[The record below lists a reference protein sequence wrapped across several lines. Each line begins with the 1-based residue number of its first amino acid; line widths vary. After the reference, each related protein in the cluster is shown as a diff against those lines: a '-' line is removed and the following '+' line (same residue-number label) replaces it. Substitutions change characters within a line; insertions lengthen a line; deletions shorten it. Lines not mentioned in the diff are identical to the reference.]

1 MADISGLSKKEIQEE
16 YEDLVFRKVMAIY
29 VQKEGKQ
36 ILSEI
41 EEEKKNDDIV
51 VDSKAIVK
59 LYDKKERR
67 ENLNIL
73 WKYSKKIINF
83 AAMVVF
89 VAIVSLSSVVVA
101 FADVR
106 ETVAEY
112 LYYYLTYDD
121 KKIYTD
127 VGIGD
132 KVGFIDKEI
141 YTWDNAYALTYMT
154 ENYELFSVKDLEL
167 SRIVNY
173 MFGEKYI
180 SFVQYTETTVATD
193 TEDAD
198 KVETIMIGSS
208 EGFLV
213 VKKDWSCVFW
223 SVGDTL
229 LQVSGTA
236 PTEEII
242 KIAENVKILK

>member
-41 EEEKKNDDIV
+41 EEEKKNDDTV

-73 WKYSKKIINF
+73 WKYSKKLVQF

-89 VAIVSLSSVVVA
+89 VAIISLSSVVVA

-106 ETVAEY
+106 EAVVDAIYHLVYEDNERYTEISKGEY
-112 LYYYLTYDD
+112 T
-121 KKIYTD
+121 
-127 VGIGD
+127 
-132 KVGFIDKEI
+132 GFIDQEL
-141 YTWDNAYALTYMT
+141 YNWEGAYAPTYIPEGFIFI
-154 ENYELFSVKDLEL
+154 ENTTGLDSHTHTYEKGDEFILIEQKN
-167 SRIVNY
+167 INY
-173 MFGEKYI
+173 
-180 SFVQYTETTVATD
+180 TTHID
-193 TEDAD
+193 TEDASLIKEVIIND
-198 KVETIMIGSS
+198 SVGLLVEKNGLSYVS
-208 EGFLV
+208 
-213 VKKDWSCVFW
+213 WSC
-223 SVGDTL
+223 GDTL
-229 LQVSGTA
+229 FFICGNISSA
-236 PTEEII
+236 EII
-242 KIAENVKILK
+242 RVSEGLRIIK